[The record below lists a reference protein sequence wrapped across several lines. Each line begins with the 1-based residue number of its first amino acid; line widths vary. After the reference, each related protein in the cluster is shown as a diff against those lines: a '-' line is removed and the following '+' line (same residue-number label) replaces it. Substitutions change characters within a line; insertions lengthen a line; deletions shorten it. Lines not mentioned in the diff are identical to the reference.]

1 MEKEKQYKNAGSAP
15 HPPRSA
21 SPLRSS
27 KNLGGLSWLR
37 WPLEHYS
44 IMLLI
49 IAILFMLGIYG
60 MHIMPKDEFPH
71 ATIRQGVVVAVYPG
85 ATSEEIEQQV
95 ARPLERYLFTFGEVK
110 RSKTTTTSQ
119 NDMCIA
125 MVELNDDVNNKDEVW
140 SKIKHG
146 LNAFKSQLPAGVLAI
161 VVNDDFGNTSAL
173 LIAIES
179 GQRSYRELREYS
191 DNLSDRL
198 RRIPSVANVKLF
210 GEQKE
215 QISLY
220 VDRQRLQAYGI
231 GQQMLFSRLQSQ
243 GITTMS
249 GSISDDDQQ
258 VPIHVEATENSV
270 EEVANQIIFSDPA
283 TGNVV
288 RVRDVARVV
297 REYDSNSSRIEQ
309 DGHPCVLLSMEMTPG
324 NNVVQYGAEVDRV
337 LKEFR
342 ESELPDDVTITRIAD
357 KPKVVSM
364 SITSFLRDLLISMAV
379 IILVMMV
386 LFPLRSAIVAA
397 ITIPLSTF
405 VSVAIMYMVGI
416 ELNIVTLAALIV
428 VLGMIVDNAIV
439 VIDGYLEYLGKGYE
453 PKEAAI
459 ESARQYFMP
468 MMLATLCICAIFY
481 PFLITM
487 KGVFH
492 DCLEDF
498 PWTITIN
505 LMVSLVLAVTV
516 IPFLEVKI
524 IKKPQQQTH
533 PLPLPAVR
541 GVITSAAEEP
551 ADSPPSQRGAGG
563 GSITRWV
570 QKTYDGV
577 LNKTFRHPWLTML
590 IGLGVILLSLIIV
603 PALKIRLF
611 PYADRDQ
618 FAVEIFLPD
627 GKGLKETEAVAD
639 SVYRV
644 LSNDERITGITSF
657 IGCSSPR
664 FMDAYAPQMAGK
676 NYAQFI
682 VNTTSDKAT
691 LELLAN
697 YQPQLSEAFPNAY
710 VKFKR
715 LDYLSVPELEYRFY
729 SDNLDSLHV
738 VAERLMERMREM
750 PELEWVHTDF
760 LQPYPII
767 NVELDPVASAQ
778 LGLTRTTAAIALSA
792 TTSDLRVG
800 QIWERRQVGDHSSGM
815 GDYELPI
822 VVKDHADI
830 TFSDIQNVG
839 IATPVTMLS
848 GGLNTTNSTV
858 PLRQVAK
865 VTPKWTES
873 RIMHR
878 GGERCITVTAQFK
891 QGVFTSPV
899 EQRIASI
906 MQREIKLPQGVRCE
920 VGGEIEYGDEALP
933 QIFGGIAI
941 AMLIVFFFLLFNFKK
956 YGITLVCMVALAL
969 MIPGALIGLG
979 LMNRALG
986 LTSIFGL
993 ITLMGMIMRNEILI
1007 FEHANELVKRSLTP
1021 NPSPKER
1028 GVDTLA
1034 SEEGNLQDYSLPS
1047 PLGEGQGVR
1056 LYNEA
1061 VRQAAYD
1068 AGKRRMVP
1076 IFLTTATTAVGVVPM
1091 IIAQSSF
1098 WMPVGVTIFAGGIGS
1113 LILVVTM
1120 LPVVYWKVNL
1130 KKKENPPPSPSL

>member
-1 MEKEKQYKNAGSAP
+1 MKNM
-15 HPPRSA
+15 
-21 SPLRSS
+21 
-27 KNLGGLSWLR
+27 NWLS
-37 WPLEHYS
+37 WPLEHYP
-44 IMLLI
+44 ITLLMVV
-49 IAILFMLGIYG
+49 ILFVMGIYG
-60 MHIMPKDEFPH
+60 MYVMPKDEFPH

-95 ARPLERYLFTFGEVK
+95 ARPLERYLFTYGEVN
-110 RSKTTTTSQ
+110 RTKTTTTSQ
-119 NDMCIA
+119 NGMCIV
-125 MVELNDDVNNKDEVW
+125 MVRLNDDVNNKDEVW

-146 LNAFKSQLPAGVLAI
+146 LNAFKPQLPSGVLAI

-179 GQRSYRELREYS
+179 DQRSYRELKQYS
-191 DNLSDRL
+191 DDLSDRL

-220 VDRQRLQAYGI
+220 IDRQRLQAYGI
-231 GQQMLFSRLQSQ
+231 GQQMLFSRLQAQ

-258 VPIHVEATENSV
+258 IPIHLETMENS
-270 EEVANQIIFSDPA
+270 EEEIANQIIYSDPVS
-283 TGNVV
+283 GKVV
-288 RVRDVARVV
+288 RVRDIARVV
-297 REYDSNSSRIEQ
+297 REYEPMSSRIEQ
-309 DGHPCVLLSMEMTPG
+309 NGHPCVLLSMEMTPG
-324 NNVVQYGAEVDRV
+324 NNVMQYGKEVDRV
-337 LKEFR
+337 LDTFR
-342 ESELPDDVTITRIAD
+342 ANELPADVNVTRIAD
-357 KPKVVSM
+357 KPKVVST
-364 SITSFLRDLLISMAV
+364 SITSFLRDLLISMVV

-405 VSVAIMYMVGI
+405 VSVAIMYMMGI

-428 VLGMIVDNAIV
+428 VLGMIVDNSIV
-439 VIDGYLEYLGKGYE
+439 VIDGYLEYLGKGFK
-453 PKEAAI
+453 PFDAAI

-468 MMLATLCICAIFY
+468 MLLATICICAIFF
-481 PFLITM
+481 PFLLTM

-498 PWTITIN
+498 PITITIN
-505 LMVSLVLAVTV
+505 LMVSLILAVTV
-516 IPFLEVKI
+516 IPFLEVHI
-524 IKKPQQQTH
+524 IKPGKVSTGGN
-533 PLPLPAVR
+533 A
-541 GVITSAAEEP
+541 ITN
-551 ADSPPSQRGAGG
+551 
-563 GSITRWV
+563 WV
-570 QKTYDGV
+570 QNTYNHV
-577 LNKTFRHPWLTML
+577 LGWTFQHPWLTIGGG
-590 IGLGVILLSLIIV
+590 IGLILLSCLIA
-603 PALKIRLF
+603 PTLKIRLF

-627 GKGLKETEAVAD
+627 GKGLAETELIAD
-639 SVYRV
+639 SVQHV
-644 LSNDERITGITSF
+644 LEKDERITGITGF

-664 FMDAYAPQMAGK
+664 FMDAYAPQIAGN

-682 VNTTSDKAT
+682 VNTKSDKAT
-691 LELLAN
+691 VDLLAT

-715 LDYLSVPELEYRFY
+715 LDYLEVNELEYRFY
-729 SDNLDSLHV
+729 GDNLDSLHV
-738 VAERLMERMREM
+738 VAERLMERMRQM
-750 PELEWVHTDF
+750 PEVEWVHTDY

-767 NVELDPVASAQ
+767 NVELDPVVSSQ
-778 LGLTRTTAAIALSA
+778 LGITRTTAQLALMALSA
-792 TTSDLRVG
+792 TSSDLRVG
-800 QIWERRQVGDHSSGM
+800 QIWEGN
-815 GDYELPI
+815 YELPI
-822 VVKDHADI
+822 VVKDDTDM
-830 TFSDIQNVG
+830 TFSDIENLGVSS
-839 IATPVTMLS
+839 PVSILS
-848 GGLNTTNSTV
+848 GGINKTNSTV
-858 PLRQVAK
+858 PLRQIAK
-865 VTPKWTES
+865 VNPKWSES

-878 GGERCITVTAQFK
+878 GGERCITVTAQFA
-891 QGVFTSPV
+891 QGVYTAPI
-899 EQRIASI
+899 EKEIARC
-906 MQREIKLPQGVRCE
+906 MQKEIQLPQGIRTE

-941 AMLIVFFFLLFNFKK
+941 AEVIVFFFLLFNFKK
-956 YGITLVCMVALAL
+956 YGITLVCMAALGL

-1007 FEHANELVKRSLTP
+1007 FEHAIDLINKYVADHGDWTVNRE
-1021 NPSPKER
+1021 
-1028 GVDTLA
+1028 A
-1034 SEEGNLQDYSLPS
+1034 
-1047 PLGEGQGVR
+1047 
-1056 LYNEA
+1056 YNEA
-1061 VRQAAYD
+1061 VRQAAYE

-1120 LPVVYWKVNL
+1120 LPVIYWKVST
-1130 KKKENPPPSPSL
+1130 K